1 LVHLLRTAALGA
13 SVLIALPILGCS
25 SSGDQQAATPGL
37 ESSTTE
43 QTTTDTGPQPIT
55 AAEEMWVGEMT
66 NLAARMKHAL
76 LGTKVLTNSAMIKNA
91 KAYSTCLPSLR
102 QAGDPG
108 RFGPAANIAKRACMK
123 LNSAGN
129 MMKKAAAIDSAGIES
144 QTEADKYN
152 DLVTRSI
159 DAQAN
164 AISVFERAKLRAQ
177 EIGQQLG

>member
-13 SVLIALPILGCS
+13 STLIALPILGCS
-25 SSGDQQAATPGL
+25 RSGDQEAATTTQAP
-37 ESSTTE
+37 TTE

-55 AAEEMWVGEMT
+55 ADEEMWVGEMT
-66 NLAARMKHAL
+66 KLAARMKHAV
-76 LGTKVLTNSAMIKNA
+76 LGTKVLTNSAMVKNA

-102 QAGDPG
+102 RAGDPG
-108 RFGPAANIAKRACMK
+108 RFGPAANIAERACMK

-129 MMKKAAAIDSAGIES
+129 MMKKAVAIESAGIETH
-144 QTEADKYN
+144 TEADKYN
-152 DLVTRSI
+152 DLVGRSI